1 MRRPGPGPGFSFGS
15 IIAFNRPVERHTVEF
30 LALDAEDKSQ
40 RKFVE
45 VLIAPKFS
53 SESLDYLHTCKNL
66 RVIEY
71 ATSSAMCSKDLRYL
85 NGSLLCRIA
94 TPNSMTVEP
103 VTDVKVDLERL
114 RGLLEFGLQAISNI
128 KSNAILLVRE
138 KDGFYQLLGMGA
150 GQPNRLISTKLAIEK
165 SRETLS
171 HEYTGD
177 PDQLETYIKE
187 EIGKAILVSD
197 AFFPFPDNVELAAEQ
212 GVKIISQPGGSLR
225 DDLVLTAC
233 NHLASP

>member
-1 MRRPGPGPGFSFGS
+1 
-15 IIAFNRPVERHTVEF
+15 
-30 LALDAEDKSQ
+30 
-40 RKFVE
+40 
-45 VLIAPKFS
+45 
-53 SESLDYLHTCKNL
+53 
-66 RVIEY
+66 
-71 ATSSAMCSKDLRYL
+71 
-85 NGSLLCRIA
+85 
-94 TPNSMTVEP
+94 
-103 VTDVKVDLERL
+103 
-114 RGLLEFGLQAISNI
+114 
-128 KSNAILLVRE
+128 
-138 KDGFYQLLGMGA
+138 MGA

-225 DDLVLTAC
+225 DDRVLAAC
-233 NHLASP
+233 NRLGVAMIFTGLRHFKH